1 LNVGVT
7 LSRSPGTVGPIGM
20 EDLVES
26 ITRGNPSEVKVV
38 LASVV
43 VALAV
48 YQVLL
53 ISIGYG
59 RLRPPFLLPRP
70 ASRAHRA
77 IGDMLAALIVVV
89 ALMCLAV
96 YGWDDDGGAHA
107 VLGAVLLG
115 VLALK
120 VAVVRRGGRLG
131 RLIPLL
137 GTAVFALLAL
147 TWIASAGDFLG
158 VG

>member
-1 LNVGVT
+1 
-7 LSRSPGTVGPIGM
+7 M
-20 EDLVES
+20 EDLVDS
-26 ITRGNPSEVKVV
+26 LTRGNPTEVKVV

-43 VALAV
+43 AALAI
-48 YQVLL
+48 YQLVL
-53 ISIGYG
+53 IAIGYG
-59 RLRPPFLLPRP
+59 RVRPPFLRARP
-70 ASRAHRA
+70 AARAHRA

-89 ALMCLAV
+89 AVMCLAV

-115 VLALK
+115 VLAFK

-131 RLIPLL
+131 RLLPLL
-137 GTAVFALLAL
+137 GTSVFALLLL

>member
-1 LNVGVT
+1 
-7 LSRSPGTVGPIGM
+7 M

-26 ITRGNPSEVKVV
+26 LTRGNPTEVKVL

-43 VALAV
+43 LALAV
-48 YQVLL
+48 YQLVL
-53 ISIGYG
+53 IAIGYG
-59 RLRPPFLLPRP
+59 RLRPPFLQARP
-70 ASRAHRA
+70 AARAHRA
-77 IGDMLAALIVVV
+77 IGDMLAALIVAV

-107 VLGAVLLG
+107 VLGAVLVG
-115 VLALK
+115 VLVCKIAI
-120 VAVVRRGGRLG
+120 VRRGGRLG
-131 RLIPLL
+131 RLLPLL
-137 GTAVFALLAL
+137 GATVFALLAL